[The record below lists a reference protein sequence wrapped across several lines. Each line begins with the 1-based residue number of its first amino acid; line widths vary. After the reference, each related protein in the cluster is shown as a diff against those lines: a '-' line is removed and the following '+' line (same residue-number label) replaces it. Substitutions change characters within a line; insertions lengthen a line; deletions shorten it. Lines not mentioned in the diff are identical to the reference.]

1 MDEREIKETRDNLTK
16 TFKDYGSQEEIERF
30 VQKMIRLKKKAS
42 LEESCKQMSERQFML
57 LVEFDSSWTIEEKL
71 RFYYKN
77 CNPEYT
83 RETNEWRY
91 KLMSN
96 TMSEEEFLEKTK
108 YDTTMTEAEKLDFYH
123 KYHHNKY

>member
-1 MDEREIKETRDNLTK
+1 MDEREIKEMRDNLTK
-16 TFKDYGSQEEIERF
+16 ALKDYGSQEEIERF

-42 LEESCKQMSERQFML
+42 LEKSCKQMSERQFML

-91 KLMSN
+91 
-96 TMSEEEFLEKTK
+96 
-108 YDTTMTEAEKLDFYH
+108 
-123 KYHHNKY
+123 

>member
-1 MDEREIKETRDNLTK
+1 MQTREELEK
-16 TFKDYGSQEEIERF
+16 
-30 VQKMIRLKKKAS
+30 RLKDWPEDIRKRVINDILKRKEKVS

-77 CNPEYT
+77 CNPKYT

-91 KLMSN
+91 KLMAN